1 MIVIIKGGITYRAD
15 FLIEKEAY
23 AKLLS
28 AAKTF
33 GKDNASAMLDLHLE
47 SQVHN
52 LKGDV
57 KCAMMMLKDS
67 RISVETHFPSNFV
80 TITVWA
86 RECET
91 EIDHCLKD
99 KDERDEDVTKQ
110 FEDAFRW
117 RVDILDFIS
126 GELDTYD
133 FIEEE

>member
-1 MIVIIKGGITYRAD
+1 MQVIIKGGFTYRAE
-15 FLIEKEAY
+15 FLIKEEAY
-23 AKLLS
+23 AKLIS
-28 AAKTF
+28 AAETF
-33 GKDNASAMLDLHLE
+33 GKDNASAVLGLYLE
-47 SQVHN
+47 SKVHN

-57 KCAMMMLKDS
+57 KYAMMMLKDC

-91 EIDHCLKD
+91 EVDHCLKD

-110 FEDAFRW
+110 LDDAFRW
-117 RVDILDFIS
+117 RADILDFIS

-133 FIEEE
+133 FIDNE

>member
-1 MIVIIKGGITYRAD
+1 MKVILQGGFTYRAD
-15 FLIEKEAY
+15 YMIKEEAY

-28 AAKTF
+28 AAETF
-33 GKDNASAMLDLHLE
+33 GKDNASTMLELYLE
-47 SQVHN
+47 SKVHN

-57 KCAMMMLKDS
+57 KYAMMMLKDS

-86 RECET
+86 RKCET
-91 EIDHCLKD
+91 EVDHCLKD

-110 FEDAFRW
+110 LDDAFRW

-133 FIEEE
+133 FIDNE